1 MPPLPPG
8 SRWQGLRSENRGRA
22 ALPCESGQ
30 VAVLLPNNSAGGGGI
45 EHFDKQLTK
54 LLHLKYTAR
63 EHCEARQ
70 GSRSQISASSAILAA
85 TTAGGSS
92 ATTDGGSSGGMRRWR
107 RRQRRGVAALL
118 QAALGG
124 QAVPMNTKDPTVA
137 VIAAEARTCSL
148 FASLQTPGSH
158 ACYSAVKVEVSCA
171 AKQQQERET
180 RSFLLRTLSL
190 LAASRSPR
198 SRLDKAAAAHP
209 TPIYSPISP

>member
-30 VAVLLPNNSAGGGGI
+30 AAVLLPHNSAGGGGI

-70 GSRSQISASSAILAA
+70 GSRSQISASSAIVAA

-92 ATTDGGSSGGMRRWR
+92 GGGSGGELLRCCKR
-107 RRQRRGVAALL
+107 RRVAR
-118 QAALGG
+118 QS
-124 QAVPMNTKDPTVA
+124 PMHTKDPTVA

-148 FASLQTPGSH
+148 FASLQTPSSH
-158 ACYSAVKVEVSCA
+158 ACYSTVKVEVSCA

-180 RSFLLRTLSL
+180 RSFLPRTLSL
-190 LAASRSPR
+190 LAASRSRR
-198 SRLDKAAAAHP
+198 SRLDLSSCCASHAH
-209 TPIYSPISP
+209 